1 MYVKKMVIVL
11 VKILKIVKNTKRRKT
26 MKYKQKCAVCGYE
39 TIWFPKN
46 EEELDII
53 KASCLPC
60 GHQGCFI
67 LEEIKDE

>member
-1 MYVKKMVIVL
+1 
-11 VKILKIVKNTKRRKT
+11 